1 MAVIQNEHLALQT
14 KLENVKRES
23 RLIEEQ
29 IALNKQREVHL
40 DSLIKTMM
48 GKVEGEKQRQ
58 EALEV

>member
-1 MAVIQNEHLALQT
+1 MAVIQNEHLSLQT

-29 IALNKQREVHL
+29 IALNKQREIHL
-40 DSLIKTMM
+40 DSLIKTMI